1 MKEKICFRCSR
12 IFSSEDRMLCDECK
26 SLVPN
31 KEDRKEDRQNF
42 LWYHTL
48 KRYRQRFGK
57 DIICGVCKQTIPILS
72 PIYRVG
78 IGFPTF
84 YHKQC
89 YEILEYNDT
98 PETISYTYITTNGKK
113 ISTFEV
119 I

>member
-1 MKEKICFRCSR
+1 MKMCFRCSKVY
-12 IFSSEDRMLCDECK
+12 EGKDRMLCDDCK
-26 SLVPN
+26 NLVPN
-31 KEDRKEDRQNF
+31 KKNREEDREHF

-57 DIICGVCKQTIPILS
+57 DIICGICKQTISVLS

-89 YEILEYNDT
+89 YEVLEYNDS
-98 PETISYTYITTNGKK
+98 PETLNYVWIDAEGKR
-113 ISTFEV
+113 INTFEV